1 MRSTYN
7 NIIYLTLQP
16 QFTSPPTHQFTLS
29 NACTSSQYNQLTFC
43 KSLQCLLLV
52 LIFCMERFYGF
63 QTILLKLL
71 LDHTTRSSFFSHTG
85 VFNAISTLFSQMYIS
100 FSALLSSTHQAPLIT
115 STPTLHFHTIHSF

>member
-1 MRSTYN
+1 MRADN
-7 NIIYLTLQP
+7 HNVVNLTLKP

-43 KSLQCLLLV
+43 KSLQRLLLV

-71 LDHTTRSSFFSHTG
+71 LYHTTCSSFFSH
-85 VFNAISTLFSQMYIS
+85 ASTNHLVTILFGQMYIS
-100 FSALLSSTHQAPLIT
+100 FSTLLSSTHQAPLIT
-115 STPTLHFHTIHSF
+115 STPTLH